1 MALLALQSAVGMAAL
16 IGLAWAVSENRRA
29 VNWRMVAVAV
39 AVQIVVALVLLRLPV
54 ARDALLYL
62 NNAVEALAA
71 AAKAGSSFVFG
82 YIGGGEAPF
91 EVTKPANTL
100 VIAFQ
105 LLPLVIVV
113 GALSALLWH
122 WRILP
127 LITRGF
133 AWALQRTL
141 GIGGAIGLGSAANL
155 FLGMVEAPLFV
166 RAYLP
171 KLTRSELFMLMTVG
185 LSTVSGTVLV
195 LYATTLEPVVSGAVG
210 HILTASIISLPAAVL
225 MSKVMIPDE
234 TATDADEKNLGVSYA
249 SSMDAVTQG
258 TQDGLRL
265 FLNIIAML
273 IVVFALVALTDSIL
287 AFIGDVNGEPV
298 TLQRIFGW
306 LFAPL
311 VLLFGVPWEDAAAAG
326 GLMGTKA
333 ILNEF
338 VAYLQ
343 LVGGESEKLTPRTTL
358 IMTYAMCGFA
368 NLGSVG
374 MLISALSTLAPERR
388 PEVAELGLRSFL
400 AGNLATGMTGAVVGL
415 ITWG

>member
-1 MALLALQSAVGMAAL
+1 M
-16 IGLAWAVSENRRA
+16 
-29 VNWRMVAVAV
+29 
-39 AVQIVVALVLLRLPV
+39 
-54 ARDALLYL
+54 
-62 NNAVEALAA
+62 
-71 AAKAGSSFVFG
+71 
-82 YIGGGEAPF
+82 
-91 EVTKPANTL
+91 L

-113 GALSALLWH
+113 GALAALLWH

-127 LITRGF
+127 IITRGF

-141 GIGGAIGLGSAANL
+141 GIGGAVGLGSAANL
-155 FLGMVEAPLFV
+155 FLGMVEAPLFI
-166 RAYLP
+166 RAYIP
-171 KLTRSELFMLMTVG
+171 RLTRSELFMLMTVG

-195 LYATTLEPVVSGAVG
+195 LYATTLEPVVEGAIG

-225 MSKVMIPDE
+225 MSKIMIPDE
-234 TATDADEKNLGVSYA
+234 TATDTDEKDPGISYA

-258 TQDGLRL
+258 TQDGLKL

-273 IVVFALVALTDSIL
+273 IVVFALVALADSIL
-287 AFIGDVNGEPV
+287 AFIGEVNGEPV

-306 LFAPL
+306 LFSPL
-311 VLLFGVPWEDAAAAG
+311 VVLFGVPLEDAAAAG
-326 GLMGTKA
+326 SLMGTKA

-343 LVGGESEKLTPRTTL
+343 LAGGESEKLTPRTVL

-388 PEVAELGLRSFL
+388 PEIAELGLRSFL